1 MSRRM
6 DWRDGEESL
15 VSITPVA
22 EGLFRPFL
30 SLVTA
35 IVLVQFGAS
44 HVRFIHQ
51 HEWLLYLIFAGPCTL
66 VFLTR
71 MWRWRSYK
79 VRVTSERIIVEGGVT
94 GHFRS
99 SVELHD
105 VFSSRVE
112 QRVTE
117 RIMRRGSVILETA
130 GGTMDTGQV
139 RHPAALCRVI
149 DLQRDSHRNHGVPL
163 DTVFEFEHPDPHDYF
178 VNPQPRRGRH
188 ERD

>member
-1 MSRRM
+1 M

-15 VSITPVA
+15 VSITPVG

-30 SLVTA
+30 SFVTA

-44 HVRFIHQ
+44 HVKFIHQ
-51 HEWLLYLIFAGPCTL
+51 HDWLFYLIFAGPCAL
-66 VFLTR
+66 VLLTR
-71 MWRWRSYK
+71 TWRWRSYK

-94 GHFRS
+94 RHFRN
-99 SVELHD
+99 SVELRD
-105 VFSSRVE
+105 VVASRVE

-117 RIMRRGSVILETA
+117 RIMQRGSVLLETS
-130 GGTMDTGQV
+130 GGTMDIGQV

-149 DLQRDSHRNHGVPL
+149 DLQRASFFSHGVPL
-163 DTVFEFEHPDPHDYF
+163 DTVFEYEHPDPHDYF

-188 ERD
+188 DRD

>member
-1 MSRRM
+1 M

-35 IVLVQFGAS
+35 IVLVQFGAN

-51 HEWLLYLIFAGPCTL
+51 HEWVAYLIFAGPCAL
-66 VFLTR
+66 LFLTR
-71 MWRWRSYK
+71 TWRWRSHK

-94 GHFRS
+94 RHFRS
-99 SVELHD
+99 SVELRD
-105 VFSSRVE
+105 VAASRVE
-112 QRVTE
+112 QGVTE
-117 RIMRRGSVILETA
+117 RIMQRGSVLLETA
-130 GGTMDTGQV
+130 FGTMDVGQV

-149 DLQRDSHRNHGVPL
+149 DLQRASYRTSEIPL